1 MMNGKQ
7 SLTSRFNILSQ
18 NVQGLTPGKEDI
30 MLELMDQ
37 LHLDLLFT
45 QETFRQ
51 PVQGSDTQSV
61 QFMSRAGYSILE

>member
-18 NVQGLTPGKEDI
+18 NVQGVTPEKEAI
-30 MLELMDQ
+30 VLELMDQ
-37 LHLDLLFT
+37 VQLDLLFI

-51 PVQGSDTQSV
+51 PFQGSDTQSV
-61 QFMSRAGYSILE
+61 

>member
-1 MMNGKQ
+1 MNGKQ